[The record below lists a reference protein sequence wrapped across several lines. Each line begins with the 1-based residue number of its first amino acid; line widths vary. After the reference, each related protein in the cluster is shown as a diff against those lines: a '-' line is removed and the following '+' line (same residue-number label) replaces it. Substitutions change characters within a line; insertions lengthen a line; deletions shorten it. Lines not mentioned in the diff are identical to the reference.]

1 MQQPKVDLPKSTK
14 SSVSTVSMQQPKVDL
29 PKSTKSSVSTV
40 SMQQPK
46 VDLPKS
52 TKSSVSTVSMQQPKV
67 DLPKSTKS
75 SVSTVSMQQ
84 PKVDLPK
91 STKSSVS
98 TVSMQQPKVDLPKST
113 KSSVSTVSMQQPKVD
128 LLKSTKS
135 SVSTVSMQQLKVDLP
150 KPTRSSVSTVSMQ
163 QPKVD
168 LLKSTKSSVSTV
180 FMQQLKVDLTKPTR
194 SSVSTVSMQQ
204 PKVDLPKSTR
214 SSVSTVSMQQ
224 LKVDL
229 PKPTRSS
236 VSTVSMQ
243 QPKVDLPKSTRSSVS
258 TVSMQQ
264 PKVNLPKPTRS
275 SVSTA
280 SMQQSKVDLSKSTK
294 SSESAASVQLKT
306 TSSLDPSKP
315 KVYNISNIP
324 SKTLLPHVLIK
335 SSVSDIPLSLLVDS
349 GSSVSLLKHS
359 CIMKH
364 PKLTKDIIQLK
375 GIDPTDNP
383 ICTQGHFL
391 LKLQLP
397 KFDISHKFHV
407 TDIPDLP
414 YDGIMGSD
422 FLNAHNC
429 NINYNNNILYI
440 RNTSIRLHFHE
451 PAYIIPPRTETIIEC
466 SVSNPE
472 VKEGLVL
479 DQKLSETLL
488 VANCIVHVKE
498 NNRIN
503 ISIANTSEEPV
514 TVESNLNL
522 QLDPFNPKV
531 LPEHSNECINHINL
545 TTNSFKRTQEVLK
558 QVRTFHL
565 NKEEKDNLLQLCSDF
580 SDIFHLPGEILTH
593 TNALKHEIKTTTDNP
608 IHTKS
613 YRFPEVHKAVTSFP
627 IPNNPKDV
635 KSFLGL
641 VSYYRRFIPDFSKKA
656 KALTNLLKK
665 DVPFKWE
672 NQQQRAFDTLKEEL
686 TSAPLLIYPDF
697 TKPFILAL
705 LTCDASNHAVGAVL
719 SQGPV
724 GKDQPIAFASRTLNK
739 SESNYSTTEKE
750 LLAIIYGCKTFR
762 PYIYG
767 YKFIIV
773 TDHRPLKWLFN
784 HKDPSS
790 KLQRWRLKLEEYDY
804 DIIYRKGKLNSA
816 ADALSRYPVNPIYP
830 KNHTNLNP
838 NNDEIPDDDLQNLL
852 ISPSSLEADL
862 ADPEINNELLDYL
875 NDILDNESPGKQPE
889 PQLSS
894 NQENPE
900 ILPSSVQSA
909 PESPP
914 LVPENLLSDRTAPE
928 TPPLIP
934 EDSPSSNQTTP
945 ETSSI
950 QFGSDETYNTFLKAS
965 KNVHDTLIIEH
976 NENLLKTTQNLIII
990 PTSIDLDE
998 SMPYI
1003 QEIINS
1009 CSEPD
1014 RSNFLKHE
1022 RSLFTSLPLTIRNK
1036 TYLFSFT
1043 KVHHFDDLSYPDIF
1057 KSIKYVRDE
1066 IIMTYP
1072 TINEVSIADFRNPFD
1087 RHSFV
1092 KIYNILS
1099 YLFDGTNIKIHIYH
1113 NDIIYPS
1120 LNEIPKILKEN
1131 HDIPIAGHLGS
1142 SRMLNRINDRYYWK
1156 NMRSDIENYVKNCTS
1171 CQINKALRKTNRA
1184 PMIITSTSTSPFERL
1199 SIDKFKFKFKF
1210 QIQKL
1215 YCKT

>member
-1 MQQPKVDLPKSTK
+1 
-14 SSVSTVSMQQPKVDL
+14 
-29 PKSTKSSVSTV
+29 
-40 SMQQPK
+40 
-46 VDLPKS
+46 
-52 TKSSVSTVSMQQPKV
+52 
-67 DLPKSTKS
+67 
-75 SVSTVSMQQ
+75 
-84 PKVDLPK
+84 
-91 STKSSVS
+91 
-98 TVSMQQPKVDLPKST
+98 
-113 KSSVSTVSMQQPKVD
+113 
-128 LLKSTKS
+128 
-135 SVSTVSMQQLKVDLP
+135 
-150 KPTRSSVSTVSMQ
+150 MQ

-383 ICTQGHFL
+383 VCTQGDTY
-391 LKLQLP
+391 P
-397 KFDISHKFHV
+397 
-407 TDIPDLP
+407 IPQ
-414 YDGIMGSD
+414 I
-422 FLNAHNC
+422 
-429 NINYNNNILYI
+429 
-440 RNTSIRLHFHE
+440 
-451 PAYIIPPRTETIIEC
+451 TEI
-466 SVSNPE
+466 
-472 VKEGLVL
+472 L
-479 DQKLSETLL
+479 DQLGDSKYFSTLDLSSGFHQ
-488 VANCIVHVKE
+488 IQ
-498 NNRIN
+498 
-503 ISIANTSEEPV
+503 
-514 TVESNLNL
+514 LNEADKSKTAFTIPEGHF
-522 QLDPFNPKV
+522 QFTRMPFGLKNAP
-531 LPEHSNECINHINL
+531 S
-545 TTNSFKRTQEVLK
+545 TFQRMNS
-558 QVRTFHL
+558 
-565 NKEEKDNLLQLCSDF
+565 
-580 SDIFHLPGEILTH
+580 
-593 TNALKHEIKTTTDNP
+593 
-608 IHTKS
+608 
-613 YRFPEVHKAVTSFP
+613 
-627 IPNNPKDV
+627 
-635 KSFLGL
+635 
-641 VSYYRRFIPDFSKKA
+641 
-656 KALTNLLKK
+656 
-665 DVPFKWE
+665 
-672 NQQQRAFDTLKEEL
+672 
-686 TSAPLLIYPDF
+686 
-697 TKPFILAL
+697 
-705 LTCDASNHAVGAVL
+705 VL
-719 SQGPV
+719 SG
-724 GKDQPIAFASRTLNK
+724 
-739 SESNYSTTEKE
+739 
-750 LLAIIYGCKTFR
+750 
-762 PYIYG
+762 
-767 YKFIIV
+767 
-773 TDHRPLKWLFN
+773 
-784 HKDPSS
+784 
-790 KLQRWRLKLEEYDY
+790 LQ
-804 DIIYRKGKLNSA
+804 GKLNSA

-875 NDILDNESPGKQPE
+875 NDMLDNESPGKQPE

-894 NQENPE
+894 NQENLE

-1014 RSNFLKHE
+1014 RTYWPKV
-1022 RSLFTSLPLTIRNK
+1022 IRN
-1036 TYLFSFT
+1036 LF
-1043 KVHHFDDLSYPDIF
+1043 I
-1057 KSIKYVRDE
+1057 KS
-1066 IIMTYP
+1066 T
-1072 TINEVSIADFRNPFD
+1072 
-1087 RHSFV
+1087 
-1092 KIYNILS
+1092 
-1099 YLFDGTNIKIHIYH
+1099 
-1113 NDIIYPS
+1113 
-1120 LNEIPKILKEN
+1120 
-1131 HDIPIAGHLGS
+1131 
-1142 SRMLNRINDRYYWK
+1142 
-1156 NMRSDIENYVKNCTS
+1156 
-1171 CQINKALRKTNRA
+1171 
-1184 PMIITSTSTSPFERL
+1184 
-1199 SIDKFKFKFKF
+1199 
-1210 QIQKL
+1210 
-1215 YCKT
+1215 